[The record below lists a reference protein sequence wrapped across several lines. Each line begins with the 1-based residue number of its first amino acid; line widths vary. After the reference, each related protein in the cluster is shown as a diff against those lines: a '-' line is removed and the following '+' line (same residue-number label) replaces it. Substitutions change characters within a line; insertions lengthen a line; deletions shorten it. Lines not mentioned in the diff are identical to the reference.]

1 MPTEMNITVTITF
14 YLGSDRCKGEGP
26 VPPPPP
32 SLLDTF
38 FYKSKVHEQK
48 LVLGEYEVYS
58 QNAGKGHFRD
68 TNFQNISGGIPPD
81 PPGKL
86 AHWALVLP
94 PPPPPPPHPRFKV
107 LDLPLLDVSH
117 LCNSRF
123 KCLVQYWRKLFFN
136 STRTVSLCDIGQLE
150 RKKKCHH
157 AAFYLWFLKLKA

>member
-1 MPTEMNITVTITF
+1 MQGGGACAP
-14 YLGSDRCKGEGP
+14 S
-26 VPPPPP
+26 PP
-32 SLLDTF
+32 SLLDIF

-86 AHWALVLP
+86 AHRALVLP
-94 PPPPPPPHPRFKV
+94 PPPPPTPV
-107 LDLPLLDVSH
+107 LKSWICPCLMLVIYATAGLNVSYNTEGNSFLIVLELF
-117 LCNSRF
+117 LCVTSVN
-123 KCLVQYWRKLFFN
+123 WN
-136 STRTVSLCDIGQLE
+136 A
-150 RKKKCHH
+150 KKKCHH